1 MNHQI
6 KLFLLVI
13 VLFISIDT
21 NAQEKKYAFS
31 IKGDMGIW
39 YEGYGLDKNPGPPST
54 PSFYSARKPWNL
66 VRYSFNPTFSIGK
79 WEIPM
84 NFNFSPM
91 ITNFT
96 TPAGSKQ
103 SVWQFLTNPA
113 NNFGLRPKIG
123 TTEFLL
129 GTQTLKY
136 SDLST
141 GDLGVFGYGVNLS
154 PGKFRIKL
162 FKGVSQSPI
171 NYEAP
176 TIPNPAGIIGAYQR
190 NQWMAQ
196 LGLEKEGSYF
206 TGFNFVKSIDKR
218 NSVTSPPLSPID
230 PQENMVVTFLTTA
243 NSEKGWKYDI
253 ELGQSFHTLN
263 LNTPLS
269 SVPVADFKPF
279 INAHTSSSK
288 DNAVLLGIAKKGQD
302 WEIGTKF
309 KYFGAGYFT
318 AGYPFLNNDLIDYLI
333 DARFNA
339 WKKKMNVVASVGE
352 RFGNLSLTSG
362 PDKTRQIIANVN
374 VFTQFNDRLSL
385 NMSFNNF
392 GYNAPDLSGYKSVS
406 NELSVS
412 PSYSWS
418 GTKMS
423 HLISAT
429 YTKSTYD
436 ETIVFV
442 TTHNNTQTAL
452 LLYVPTF
459 FEKKI
464 SPDFSLMW
472 FKNTA
477 PSIDLSLFTA
487 SSGLKWKVNQKIN
500 LKGQVQY
507 NLTTMK
513 PFTANKNLLAT
524 AGYEWEIYKKLS
536 WQFSFTANVFK
547 FGTELPGN
555 FLIPVFSGNPQYFE
569 TTMRTGLRYKF

>member
-1 MNHQI
+1 MNHLKQTAVI
-6 KLFLLVI
+6 IILLLV
-13 VLFISIDT
+13 FQA

-39 YEGYGLDKNPGPPST
+39 YEGYGLDKNPSPAVPN
-54 PSFYSARKPWNL
+54 FYSARKPWNL

-91 ITNFT
+91 ITNFI

-162 FKGVSQSPI
+162 FKGVSQSAV

-176 TIPNPAGIIGAYQR
+176 TLPNPAGVIGAYQR

-206 TGFNFVKSIDKR
+206 TGFNFVKSIDKQ

-243 NSEKGWKYDI
+243 NSENGWKYHI
-253 ELGQSFHTLN
+253 ELGQSFHTRN

-269 SVPVADFKPF
+269 SVPVQDFKPF

-288 DNAVLLGIAKKGQD
+288 DNAVLLGIAKTGQD

-318 AGYPFLNNDLIDYLI
+318 AGYPFMTNDLIDYLI
-333 DARFNA
+333 DARFNT
-339 WKKKMNVVASVGE
+339 WKKKMNVVASIGE

-374 VFTQFNDRLSL
+374 VFTQFSDRLSL

-406 NELSVS
+406 NELSVN
-412 PSYSWS
+412 PSYTWS
-418 GTKMS
+418 NAKMS

-459 FEKKI
+459 FEKKV

-487 SSGLKWKVNQKIN
+487 SSGLKWKVNQKFN

-536 WQFSFTANVFK
+536 WQFSLTANVYK

-555 FLIPVFSGNPQYFE
+555 SLIPIYSGNPQYFE